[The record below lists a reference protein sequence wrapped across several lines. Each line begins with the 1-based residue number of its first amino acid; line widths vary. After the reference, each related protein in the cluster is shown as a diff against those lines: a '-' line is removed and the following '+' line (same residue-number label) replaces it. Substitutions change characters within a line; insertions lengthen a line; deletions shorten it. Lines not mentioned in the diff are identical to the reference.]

1 MRLPHDG
8 INEKI
13 KETNTVI
20 DMAKKEL
27 NELGIPDH
35 VQSLQISSLNKR
47 LQDLTKE
54 KEDMQNVL
62 DKESLVLSL
71 YPPQLPSGQ
80 ISIRT
85 LTVILGGL
93 QSLSDS
99 IANTLFN
106 QPSEKGKIP
115 QEILDQNE
123 LVLRETRAGSF
134 IAVLDAKHPEQAT
147 LEEPVQSQTI
157 AELFNLLE
165 SSDAPDDIA
174 ETISRLGP
182 RALKNYTEW
191 TKSIK
196 DLDTSVE
203 MEWLSSY
210 HTFSRVK
217 LSTDKADRIYSI
229 LSDFSSTTET
239 EVVLK
244 GILTG
249 ANVRTK
255 TFEIVA
261 EDGMKI
267 TGKIKADA
275 LDGIVQFRLN
285 NECEADL
292 LKITVIG
299 PTNREKTSWTLRG
312 IEKKK

>member
-1 MRLPHDG
+1 MRLPQDE

-13 KETNTVI
+13 KETNSII
-20 DMAKKEL
+20 DIAKKEL
-27 NELGIPDH
+27 NEIGVPDY

-54 KEDMQNVL
+54 KEEMQSVL

-71 YPPQLPSGQ
+71 YPPKLPSGQ
-80 ISIRT
+80 ISVRT

-93 QSLSDS
+93 QNLSDS

-123 LVLRETRAGSF
+123 LVLRETSAGSF
-134 IAVLDAKHPEQAT
+134 KAILDAKHPDQVT

-157 AELFNLLE
+157 AGLFSLLE
-165 SSDAPDDIA
+165 VSDVPNDLA
-174 ETISRLGP
+174 ETISQLGP
-182 RALKNYTEW
+182 RALRNYSEW

-196 DLDTSVE
+196 ELDTAVE
-203 MEWLSSY
+203 MEWRSSY
-210 HTFSRVK
+210 RPLSHIK
-217 LSTDKADRIYSI
+217 LNPDKAGRIYSI
-229 LSDFSSTTET
+229 LSDFSSTTEM
-239 EVVLK
+239 EVKVK
-244 GILTG
+244 GTLTG

-255 TFEIVA
+255 TFEIVVD
-261 EDGMKI
+261 DGAKI

-275 LDGIVQFRLN
+275 LYSVAQFGLN

-292 LKITVIG
+292 LKVTVVG
-299 PTNREKTSWTLRG
+299 PANREKNSWTLRG
-312 IEKKK
+312 IEEIK